1 MTGETERR
9 EVTRVLLVG
18 VDTGEEQDFEHSME
32 ELASLAEADY
42 KQVAGIVVQ
51 RMEAVNKSLYIGTG
65 KVAEVKA
72 YAAQTEAEEVI
83 FDNALSPTQV
93 RNLGKELNLPV
104 LDRNNLILDIFAL
117 RARTGEAKLQ
127 VEAARLQ
134 YLLPRLV
141 GMRDNLSRQGG
152 TGGSMSNR
160 GAGETKLELDRRRI
174 ERRISELKR
183 ELDTVARNREITRKK
198 RGRSDVP
205 QAALVGYTNAGK
217 STILNRL
224 VESCGESR
232 EKTVEEKD
240 MLFATLDT
248 AVRSICA
255 GGNKPF
261 FLADTV
267 GFIHKLPHGLVQA
280 FRATLEEV
288 KYADL
293 LIQVVDFSDEHYRQ
307 QMEVTEQT
315 LKELGAGGIPMITV
329 YNKADKCGMADIP
342 RRMDGR
348 IYMAAGRGIGLEEL
362 TEMIQEELYA
372 DQVETEFLVPYD
384 RGNVVSF
391 FRENATVLEQEYTEA
406 GVRLKVS
413 CRRHDAEKYGEYS
426 GQLHG

>member
-1 MTGETERR
+1 MGETEQR
-9 EVTRVLLVG
+9 EYTKALLVG
-18 VDTGEEQDFEHSME
+18 VDTGAEEDFEHSME

-42 KQVAGIVVQ
+42 RQVVGIVVQ

-65 KVAEVKA
+65 KVAEVRE

-93 RNLGKELNLPV
+93 RNLGRELELPV

-152 TGGSMSNR
+152 TGGSMSNK

-183 ELDTVARNREITRKK
+183 ELDTVAKNREVMRKR
-198 RGRSDVP
+198 RGRSDIP

-224 VESCGESR
+224 VASCGESR
-232 EKTVEEKD
+232 DKTVEEKD

-248 AVRSICA
+248 AVRSIGDSA
-255 GGNKPF
+255 NKPF
-261 FLADTV
+261 FLVDTV

-280 FRATLEEV
+280 FRSTLEEV

-293 LIQVVDFSDEHYRQ
+293 LIQVVDFSDGHYRQ

-315 LKELGAGGIPMITV
+315 LKELGAGDIPRIIV
-329 YNKADKCGMADIP
+329 YNKADKCAMEEIP
-342 RRMDGR
+342 QRKGDR

-362 TEMIQEELYA
+362 AEMIRDRLYA
-372 DQVETEFLVPYD
+372 DRIEAEFMLPFD
-384 RGNVVSF
+384 KGNVVSF
-391 FRENATVLEQEYTEA
+391 FRENATVLEQEYTEE

-413 CRRHDAEKYGEYS
+413 CRRYDAERYGAY
-426 GQLHG
+426 GLQVPG